1 MEIVKGRPMTLSLTD
16 KGVMGFDFESDVANY
31 RFYLRGCRQ

>member
-1 MEIVKGRPMTLSLTD
+1 VTLSLTD
-16 KGVMGFDFESDVANY
+16 KGVVGFDFESGVADY